1 MDAQNASFREPS
13 KSRVRTFRP
22 PKKPKERLRFLKALA
37 GLFLERARFV
47 LSLLKMPS
55 LKPPRLK
62 PPRKLL
68 PGRIPRYPLLAA
80 VLLLLGL
87 GLLPAGFMRP
97 KGRVQPM
104 RQQNSFAVTKNMAEL
119 SRAMNQHAPFLI
131 NKETLLEKAS
141 IEGNRLIVRYRLVR
155 RAKGEMDV
163 EAFLNEARPFFLAR
177 ACLEPKALEVLK
189 SGAAISYAF
198 FDKNGL
204 ALGEVPIAWPDCS
217 SLQAP

>member
-1 MDAQNASFREPS
+1 MDAQNAAFREPS

-37 GLFLERARFV
+37 GLFLEKVRFV
-47 LSLLKMPS
+47 RSL

-97 KGRVQPM
+97 NGRVQPM

-163 EAFLNEARPFFLAR
+163 EAFLNEAQAFLF
-177 ACLEPKALEVLK
+177 
-189 SGAAISYAF
+189 GQ
-198 FDKNGL
+198 
-204 ALGEVPIAWPDCS
+204 
-217 SLQAP
+217 SLS